1 MRFKI
6 NLQHSQCS
14 LTLILLGQVLHVR
27 KKVPSLKHT
36 CFISYEENDTSESLR
51 FTKKRDN

>member
-14 LTLILLGQVLHVR
+14 PTLILLGQVLHVR
-27 KKVPSLKHT
+27 KKVPILKHT

-51 FTKKRDN
+51 FTQKRDN

>member
-1 MRFKI
+1 MHFKI